1 MSKLWESDN
10 NKHQSDARKK
20 MEAFTVGKDYILDQ
34 VLVPYDLDASVV
46 HAHALMNAGILT
58 EEEYLKLAEALE
70 EIRGVWKSGDFVI
83 RVEDEDMHTVIE
95 NHLIHKLG
103 DLGKKIHTGRS
114 RNDQVLTALRLYE
127 KKKLT
132 TTLQLL
138 HQTADTFLNF
148 AGNHQDLPMPGFTHT
163 RKAMLSSVG
172 LWAGAYTEMMIIQ
185 HEASSGIHSLI
196 DRSPLGTAA
205 GFGTTLPIDREW
217 EAIELGFD
225 SPIICSTTAQL
236 SRGWVELQI
245 VQYIQG
251 ITSILNRFASDIIT
265 FTGEAYLFFELDP
278 DICTGSSIMPQ
289 KKNPDLAEL
298 LRGRNAEIAGDA
310 TTLQMLVNNLGSGYH
325 RDFQLTKE
333 PLIRTM
339 ENCEEMLKAT
349 ILLINNL
356 TPIPEN
362 LHAACTAEIFAAES
376 ANQLVKERGISFREA
391 YIYMKE
397 NSESVVKAD
406 WETLKSQYSQLGSP
420 GNSGLEHLRERL
432 KGGSH

>member
-1 MSKLWESDN
+1 MTKLWESDQN
-10 NKHQSDARKK
+10 GHQSDAKKK
-20 MEAFTVGKDYILDQ
+20 MESFTVGKDYILDQ
-34 VLVPYDLDASVV
+34 VLVPYDLDASEV

-58 EEEYLKLAEALE
+58 DKEFQKLKKTLE
-70 EIRGVWKSGDFVI
+70 EIRDLWKSGDFTI

-95 NHLIHKLG
+95 NHLTQKLG

-127 KKKLT
+127 KEKVSGILR
-132 TTLQLL
+132 LL
-138 HQTADTFLNF
+138 HQTADILLDF
-148 AGNHQDLPMPGFTHT
+148 ADDHKDLPMPGFTHT

-172 LWAGAYTEMMIIQ
+172 LWAGSFVEMMIMQ
-185 HEASSGIHSLI
+185 KEASSGIRSLI

-205 GFGTTLPIDREW
+205 GFGTTFPIDRDFET
-217 EAIELGFD
+217 AELGFG

-251 ITSILNRFASDIIT
+251 ITSILNRFASDVIL
-265 FTGEAYLFFELDP
+265 FTGEAYSFFDMGSE
-278 DICTGSSIMPQ
+278 ICTGSSIMPQ

-310 TTLQMLVNNLGSGYH
+310 TTLQMLVHNLGSGYH

-333 PLIRTM
+333 PVIRSL
-339 ENCEEMLKAT
+339 ENCEEMLEAA
-349 ILLINNL
+349 ILLIKNL
-356 TPIPEN
+356 TPLPEN
-362 LHAACTAEIFAAES
+362 LQKACSSEIFAAES
-376 ANQLVKERGISFREA
+376 ANKLVKEKGISFREA

-397 NSESVVKAD
+397 NPDSMVIAD
-406 WETLKSQYSQLGSP
+406 WDILKSHYTQLGSP
-420 GNSGLEHLRERL
+420 GNPGLEKLREQL
-432 KGGSH
+432 ESG